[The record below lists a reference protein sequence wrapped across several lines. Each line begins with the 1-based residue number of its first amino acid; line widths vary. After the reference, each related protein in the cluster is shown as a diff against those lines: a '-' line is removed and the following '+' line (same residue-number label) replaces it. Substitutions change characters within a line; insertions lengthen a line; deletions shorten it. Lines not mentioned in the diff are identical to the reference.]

1 MLKIKRIDEADY
13 GCEERLPGE
22 PIKVLVTLSTEN
34 GDEYRFEC
42 AENYLI
48 SLGLDEGDEWPQDEE
63 EIEAEASKLES
74 MSKWMD
80 NYLDAL
86 EELDDD

>member
-1 MLKIKRIDEADY
+1 M
-13 GCEERLPGE
+13 
-22 PIKVLVTLSTEN
+22 VTLSTEN